1 MALLKKI
8 ELNNGVV
15 TNYHRIR
22 AITKITDEL
31 TIIEINSYTSE
42 SKREQE
48 KPTRKSEE
56 EEEEIIVE
64 NINNC
69 VDTQTIYKEYNEK
82 ETISDIYDYL
92 KTLDEFKGAKDC

>member
-1 MALLKKI
+1 MALQQEI
-8 ELNNGVV
+8 ELDNGIV

-31 TIIEINSYTSE
+31 TIIEINSYVSE

-48 KPTRKSEE
+48 KSTKKDGNETES
-56 EEEEIIVE
+56 
-64 NINNC
+64 INNC
-69 VDTQTIYKEYNEK
+69 VDTRTICKEYNEK